1 MFNLLKKKNRM
12 KNQNDLLLLRRAVYD
27 IVNLIPCC
35 RATSY
40 GAIAKAVGYPNWS
53 RKVGKIMSECNSFE
67 TGIPAHRVVNS
78 QGILTASK
86 AFGGNGEMQKIL
98 ESEGVEVVN
107 NRIKNWKQVFWD
119 PMKEL

>member
-1 MFNLLKKKNRM
+1 MQSLKT
-12 KNQNDLLLLRRAVYD
+12 AVYD
-27 IVNLIPCC
+27 IVTLIPYG

-78 QGILTASK
+78 QGILTAGE
-86 AFGGNGEMQKIL
+86 AFGPNGEMKKLL
-98 ESEGVEVVN
+98 EGEGISVVN

-119 PMKEL
+119 PILEL